1 MVGIERRQFSPRETI
16 GRVIIFGAIL
26 GAGFALGA
34 SSVNRPDIAVG
45 AALVGLGLGGVGYIG
60 KEGWR
65 RFRSAESRRPF
76 LDKLHRN
83 FFRG

>member
-1 MVGIERRQFSPRETI
+1 MGSIEREHFSLRKTL
-16 GRVIIFGAIL
+16 GKSIIFGTFVGIS
-26 GAGFALGA
+26 FALGA
-34 SSVNRPDIAVG
+34 SSINRPDIAVG
-45 AALVGLGLGGVGYIG
+45 AALAGFGLGGVGYIG

-65 RFRSAESRRPF
+65 RFRSAESRHPF